1 MTGLVL
7 IAAAYL
13 LGSIPSAFLLA
24 RYLRGIDI
32 RDYGSG
38 NVGASNVMEHVGLR
52 TGIALG
58 VFDTLF
64 KGTMPVVAANLMG
77 QSPAVQGAVAIA
89 AIAGH
94 NWSAYLKMTGG
105 RGIAIGIG
113 VLLGMGLWIE
123 LAVGLLLI
131 GLMGRVVMKDTGIWS
146 LVSFLALPVAS
157 VVADAAGVADRPPE
171 VVYMLGGMALL
182 LVVKRLT
189 GNWERPSTDRYGP
202 ARVLLHRF
210 LWDRDVPR
218 QESWT
223 GRMPQDGPTDEGTAG
238 DAAASSTTGGRR

>member
-123 LAVGLLLI
+123 LAFGLLLI

-157 VVADAAGVADRPPE
+157 VVADCRGRRRPSSGGRVHAGGHGPAAGGQA
-171 VVYMLGGMALL
+171 
-182 LVVKRLT
+182 
-189 GNWERPSTDRYGP
+189 S
-202 ARVLLHRF
+202 
-210 LWDRDVPR
+210 
-218 QESWT
+218 
-223 GRMPQDGPTDEGTAG
+223 DGKLGTALYRPLRTG
-238 DAAASSTTGGRR
+238 ARPAASLPVGQGRTQTGVMDRAHATGWTD